1 MSILEDPTNYIA
13 QYSEKTKYSCVILG
27 ASLLLVLIFF
37 VSPFSV
43 SSGSIS
49 SWMMK
54 LIVVTLLAS
63 ASYLLFNAVKPVFDT
78 KGILE
83 TDLFPELKTN
93 FFITAGFILIIAVFA
108 FVVVR
113 L

>member
-1 MSILEDPTNYIA
+1 MSILEDPTNYIT

-27 ASLLLVLIFF
+27 ATLLLVLIFF

-43 SSGSIS
+43 SSGSLS
-49 SWMMK
+49 SWIMK
-54 LIVVTLLAS
+54 LIIVTLLAS
-63 ASYLLFNAVKPVFDT
+63 ASYLLFNAVKPVIDT

-83 TDLFPELKTN
+83 TDLFPDLKFN
-93 FFITAGFILIIAVFA
+93 FFVTAGFILVIAVFA

>member
-27 ASLLLVLIFF
+27 ATLLLVLIFF

-43 SSGSIS
+43 SSGSMS
-49 SWMMK
+49 SWLMK
-54 LIVVTLLAS
+54 LIIVILLAS
-63 ASYLLFNAVKPVFDT
+63 ASYLLFNAVKPVIDT
-78 KGILE
+78 RGIIE

-93 FFITAGFILIIAVFA
+93 FFITVGFILIIAAFA

>member
-1 MSILEDPTNYIA
+1 MSILEDPTNYIV

-27 ASLLLVLIFF
+27 ATLLLVLIFF
-37 VSPFSV
+37 VTPFSV
-43 SSGSIS
+43 SSGSMS
-49 SWMMK
+49 SWLMK
-54 LIVVTLLAS
+54 LIIITLLAS
-63 ASYLLFNAVKPVFDT
+63 ASYLLFNAVKPVIDT
-78 KGILE
+78 RGILE

-93 FFITAGFILIIAVFA
+93 FFITVGFILIIAAFA

>member
-1 MSILEDPTNYIA
+1 MSILEDPTNYIV

-27 ASLLLVLIFF
+27 ATLLLVLIFF

-43 SSGSIS
+43 SSGSMS
-49 SWMMK
+49 SWLMK
-54 LIVVTLLAS
+54 LIIITLLAS
-63 ASYLLFNAVKPVFDT
+63 ASYLLFNAVKPVIDT
-78 KGILE
+78 RGILE

-93 FFITAGFILIIAVFA
+93 FFITVGFILIIAAFA